1 MGIDSSTLNSRLETA
16 TTSFRSLER
25 QLADPDV
32 SSDPGRLEKIAR
44 ERARL
49 EPLVLD
55 YEALKSVEHEFQ
67 QTRNLLRSTKGD
79 EDMENLVQEELNQL
93 SLRKADLLQKLTL
106 ALLPQDP
113 RNERSVMLEIRA
125 GAGGDE
131 ACLWAGDLS
140 RMYERY
146 GQKVGWVVKP
156 ISATEA
162 DLGGFREL
170 IISVKGNGVF
180 SQLKFEAGVHRVQ
193 RVPATESQ
201 GRVHTSTATVA
212 VMPEA
217 DPVEVK
223 IEQTDL
229 EISTARSG
237 GAGGQNVNKVETAVD
252 LLHKPTGIRVFCTQ
266 ERSQLQNRER
276 AMEILRAKLLEREI
290 AEANAKESSA
300 RRAQVGTGDRSEK
313 IRTYN
318 YKDNRITDHRLGKNF
333 SLEPVLS
340 GQLEDL
346 IGACIAEEQRS
357 QMEELTSQND
367 D

>member
-1 MGIDSSTLNSRLETA
+1 MDASNLIERLEA
-16 TTSFRSLER
+16 ASASFRSLER

-32 SSDPGRLEKIAR
+32 ASDPKRLETIAR
-44 ERARL
+44 ERSRL
-49 EPLVLD
+49 EPLVIDFDALQQLEKEHADAKQLLKDSRGDQAMESLAQDELTLLD
-55 YEALKSVEHEFQ
+55 Q
-67 QTRNLLRSTKGD
+67 QRQVLIER
-79 EDMENLVQEELNQL
+79 
-93 SLRKADLLQKLTL
+93 LTL
-106 ALLPQDP
+106 ALLPRDP
-113 RNERSVMLEIRA
+113 RDERSVMLEIRA

-131 ACLWAGDLS
+131 ACLWAGDLA

-146 GQKVGWVVKP
+146 SQKTGWSVQAV
-156 ISATEA
+156 SSTDA

-170 IISVKGNGVF
+170 ILSVKGDSVF

-217 DPVEVK
+217 DAVEVQLDPK
-223 IEQTDL
+223 DL

-276 AMEILRAKLLEREI
+276 ALEILRAKLLERELAAA
-290 AEANAKESSA
+290 AERESSD
-300 RRAQVGTGDRSEK
+300 RRAQVGSGDRSEK

-318 YKDNRITDHRLGKNF
+318 YKDNRATDHRLGRNF
-333 SLEPVLS
+333 SLDPVLE

-346 IGACIAEEQRS
+346 IGACQAEEQRQKLAALS
-357 QMEELTSQND
+357 DQDEN
-367 D
+367 

>member
-1 MGIDSSTLNSRLETA
+1 MDLATLISRLDA
-16 TTSFRSLER
+16 ASTSFRSLER

-32 SSDPGRLEKIAR
+32 ASDPKRLQSIAK
-44 ERARL
+44 ERSRL
-49 EPLVLD
+49 EPLVQD
-55 YEALKSVEHEFQ
+55 YQNLQQVEEERRQAEALMKES
-67 QTRNLLRSTKGD
+67 RGD
-79 EDMENLVQEELNQL
+79 SGMEDLARLEIQDLNQRHEAL
-93 SLRKADLLQKLTL
+93 IESITL
-106 ALLPQDP
+106 ALLPSDP
-113 RNERSVMLEIRA
+113 RDERSVMLEIRA

-131 ACLWAGDLS
+131 ACLWAGDLA

-146 GQKVGWVVKP
+146 GSRQGWSVQPV
-156 ISATEA
+156 SANAA

-170 IISVKGNGVF
+170 ILSVKGDAVF

-217 DPVEVK
+217 DPVEVQ
-223 IEQTDL
+223 IEPTDL

-252 LLHKPTGIRVFCTQ
+252 LLHKPSGIRVFCTQ

-276 AMEILRAKLLEREI
+276 AMEILRAKLYERQL
-290 AEANAKESSA
+290 AEANAAESSA

-318 YKDNRITDHRLGKNF
+318 AKDNRVTDHRLGRNF
-333 SLEPVLS
+333 SLDPVLE
-340 GQLEDL
+340 GQMEDV
-346 IGACIAEEQRS
+346 IGACIAEEQRAKLEALS
-357 QMEELTSQND
+357 HDED
-367 D
+367 